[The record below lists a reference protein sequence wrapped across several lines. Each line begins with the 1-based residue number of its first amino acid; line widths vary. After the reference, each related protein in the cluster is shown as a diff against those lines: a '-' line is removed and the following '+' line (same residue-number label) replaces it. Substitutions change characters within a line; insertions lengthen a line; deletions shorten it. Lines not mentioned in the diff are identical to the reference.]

1 MEIVTPVIQQ
11 LIDILV
17 LVLGAA
23 ASIGSAYAIQ
33 FIRSKIKNDDFASS
47 LDLTIKVVENSV
59 RDSIQVMG
67 SEAKK
72 AVADG
77 NISSQDIKNIQNAA
91 KHQVV
96 TQVAPKMQKRLESH
110 LGDISEFI
118 KSTTIAE
125 LQKAD
130 KVTS

>member
-1 MEIVTPVIQQ
+1 MEIVAPVMQQ

-23 ASIGSAYAIQ
+23 ASVGSAYAIQ
-33 FIRSKIKNDDFASS
+33 YMRSKIKNDDFASS

-59 RDSIQVMG
+59 HDSIQVMG
-67 SEAKK
+67 AEAKK

-77 NISSQDIKNIQNAA
+77 TISPQEIKNIQSAA
-91 KHQVV
+91 KQQIVS
-96 TQVAPKMQKRLESH
+96 QVAPKMQKRLSSH
-110 LGDISEFI
+110 LGDVSKFI
-118 KSTTIAE
+118 DSKVVAE